1 MAGKFL
7 GLFKACRGKKK
18 KDPGAAPA
26 QQPEDPEQIQ
36 TLQDDAAQD
45 KTQEQE
51 AGRGRFRKTL
61 KTLRKFLCIQ
71 HRNTST
77 TAAEGPGQP
86 DSGMTKIQTKP
97 HASPKSTAH
106 TGSNTMDSQGVKA
119 MSESL
124 PMRNTD
130 TRTTQGITN
139 TATMTVPIMIHAPPE
154 NFLEESAVP
163 SQQQVPAIVR
173 RIHQR
178 LLSHVAVDARLQIDI
193 VRLAEEHPDDLVL
206 TLLRCAPTC
215 DRGAAI
221 MWKTIASSGIAVEKV
236 LPTLLCVMDGWPLQK
251 MYTSDGDNKDV
262 FALAATRA
270 IWEILRLPCCPKPFV
285 KYSPHLLVALLC
297 QVFVSTEQMSEE
309 VNTFWKKCQEENGL
323 PANPNSFVVSTVKA
337 LFHHLHCLELLM
349 VMERKCAWDTL
360 LRADTHHFAVGLLA
374 REMRRVCLPFCSC
387 IALRLL
393 CRLSREEPCWE
404 LPALAFLVE
413 VLDGLDLSEWGNCI
427 LEILTRHLQSESM
440 EMRHLALRGLVVL
453 SKDPAM
459 AKKMCSLSQSLLE
472 LLRNEDIEVVKMSLS
487 VFTNILLNKDVS
499 TSCPTAPKLAEAL
512 RPLFDSDNSHVQRLS
527 ISLYQ
532 DVMESV
538 VEKGKKGLVVH
549 VSESL
554 LPLFFHCHDENRRV
568 AQVPAIVRRIHQRLL
583 SHVAV
588 DARLQIDIVRLA
600 EEHPDDLVLTL
611 LRCAPT
617 CDRAATMIWRA
628 IGSSG
633 PAVEKVLPTL
643 LCVMADW
650 PVHSTCTSDGDDR
663 NVFALAATLA
673 IWVIVQVP
681 ECHEAMSLYSSRL
694 FVALLFHVAITT
706 QQMPPVEASTFWR
719 ACQEEHRLPSKPNRF
734 AVQAMKALLCRLQ
747 CDHVVLAMERKR
759 GWDTLLCADSQHY
772 AVGLLAREMR
782 RDLIPLCSRIALHL
796 LQQLNRQDPHWDLPF
811 LAFLVEV
818 LEFLDLRECGGNVFR
833 IMARYLHSKCRERRR
848 LALRGLVVLSKD
860 LLMDN
865 SHVQV
870 LSIHLFCKVMQLV
883 VDEGK
888 KALKTIVS
896 KSMCVLVIYC
906 QAENCHVAKAS
917 RETLLGV
924 ARFLKRRK
932 LEELLKKQPPLN
944 VYECLVPAIVR
955 RIHQRLLSHVAV
967 DARLQIDIVRLA
979 EEHPDDLVL
988 TLLRCAPTCDRFAVQ
1003 AMKALLCRLQCDHVV
1018 LAMERKR
1025 GWDTLLCADSQHYAV
1040 GLLAREMRRDLIPLC
1055 SRIALHLLQQLN
1067 RQDPHWD
1074 LPFLAFLV
1082 EVLEFLDLR
1091 ECGGNVFRIMARYLH
1106 SKCRERRRLA
1116 LRGLVVL
1123 SKDLLM
1129 DNSHVQVLSIHLFCK
1144 VMQLVVDEG
1153 KKALKTI
1160 VSKSMCVLVIY
1171 CQAENCH
1178 VAKASRETLL
1188 GVARFLKRR
1197 KLEELLKKQPPL
1209 NVYECLLAE
1218 TEHLRRALRCPE
1230 SPQERRPS
1238 GSWVSHEPPLPPRP
1252 AAARP
1257 QPRPLP
1263 WQRQPGPAPW
1273 SPGWPR
1279 RRCRPLAA
1287 VPWGGSVRQ
1296 GPGLSP
1302 AGPAGC
1308 VATAPAAP
1316 LAGSC
1321 AAGAVTGSVFTG
1333 IGGQC
1338 LREKREEL
1346 QAHSQGECGQRAVS
1360 GGWRGELQCP
1370 GRELQSLCPLRWASL
1385 PVWMRGG
1392 VGRAQSDF
1400 RDAARGDS

>member
-617 CDRAATMIWRA
+617 CDRGAAIMWKTIA
-628 IGSSG
+628 SSG
-633 PAVEKVLPTL
+633 IAVEKVLPTL
-643 LCVMADW
+643 LCVMDGW
-650 PVHSTCTSDGDDR
+650 PLQKMYTSDGDNKD
-663 NVFALAATLA
+663 VFALAATRA
-673 IWVIVQVP
+673 IWEILRLPCCPKPFVK
-681 ECHEAMSLYSSRL
+681 YSPHL
-694 FVALLFHVAITT
+694 LVALLCQVFVSTE
-706 QQMPPVEASTFWR
+706 QMSEEVNTFWKK
-719 ACQEEHRLPSKPNRF
+719 CQEENGLPANPNSF
-734 AVQAMKALLCRLQ
+734 VVSTVKALFHHLHCLELLM
-747 CDHVVLAMERKR
+747 VMERKCA
-759 GWDTLLCADSQHY
+759 WDTLLRADTHHF

-782 RDLIPLCSRIALHL
+782 RVCLPFCSCIALRL
-796 LQQLNRQDPHWDLPF
+796 LCRLSREEPCWELPA

-818 LEFLDLRECGGNVFR
+818 LDGLDLSEWGNCILEILTR
-833 IMARYLHSKCRERRR
+833 HLQSESMEMRH

-860 LLMDN
+860 PAMAKKMCSLSQSLLELLRNEDIEVVKMSLSVFTNILLNKDVSTSCPTAPKLAEALRPLFDSDN
-865 SHVQV
+865 SHVQR
-870 LSIHLFCKVMQLV
+870 LSISLYQDVMESVVEKGKKGLV
-883 VDEGK
+883 VHVSESLLPLFFHCHDE
-888 KALKTIVS
+888 
-896 KSMCVLVIYC
+896 
-906 QAENCHVAKAS
+906 NRRVAQVS
-917 RETLLGV
+917 RETLLTAV
-924 ARFLKRRK
+924 SFLKRRDLK
-932 LEELLKKQPPLN
+932 QLLKMDDPWSFAER
-944 VYECLVPAIVR
+944 V
-955 RIHQRLLSHVAV
+955 
-967 DARLQIDIVRLA
+967 LA
-979 EEHPDDLVL
+979 EDRSRAAEHL
-988 TLLRCAPTCDRFAVQ
+988 
-1003 AMKALLCRLQCDHVV
+1003 
-1018 LAMERKR
+1018 
-1025 GWDTLLCADSQHYAV
+1025 
-1040 GLLAREMRRDLIPLC
+1040 
-1055 SRIALHLLQQLN
+1055 
-1067 RQDPHWD
+1067 
-1074 LPFLAFLV
+1074 
-1082 EVLEFLDLR
+1082 
-1091 ECGGNVFRIMARYLH
+1091 
-1106 SKCRERRRLA
+1106 RLA
-1116 LRGLVVL
+1116 LPYL
-1123 SKDLLM
+1123 
-1129 DNSHVQVLSIHLFCK
+1129 Q
-1144 VMQLVVDEG
+1144 
-1153 KKALKTI
+1153 
-1160 VSKSMCVLVIY
+1160 
-1171 CQAENCH
+1171 
-1178 VAKASRETLL
+1178 
-1188 GVARFLKRR
+1188 
-1197 KLEELLKKQPPL
+1197 
-1209 NVYECLLAE
+1209 
-1218 TEHLRRALRCPE
+1218 
-1230 SPQERRPS
+1230 SPQE
-1238 GSWVSHEPPLPPRP
+1238 PLRE
-1252 AAARP
+1252 
-1257 QPRPLP
+1257 
-1263 WQRQPGPAPW
+1263 
-1273 SPGWPR
+1273 
-1279 RRCRPLAA
+1279 AA
-1287 VPWGGSVRQ
+1287 VRSIGI
-1296 GPGLSP
+1296 
-1302 AGPAGC
+1302 AGI
-1308 VATAPAAP
+1308 
-1316 LAGSC
+1316 LR
-1321 AAGAVTGSVFTG
+1321 
-1333 IGGQC
+1333 GQ
-1338 LREKREEL
+1338 REEL
-1346 QAHSQGECGQRAVS
+1346 QLICEALQALRTDESPSNTNLIVQVMLDERATSLSSSSGSRQPGQ
-1360 GGWRGELQCP
+1360 
-1370 GRELQSLCPLRWASL
+1370 LQSPCKRRQLGDER
-1385 PVWMRGG
+1385 
-1392 VGRAQSDF
+1392 RAAGSPGPA
-1400 RDAARGDS
+1400 DAGQT